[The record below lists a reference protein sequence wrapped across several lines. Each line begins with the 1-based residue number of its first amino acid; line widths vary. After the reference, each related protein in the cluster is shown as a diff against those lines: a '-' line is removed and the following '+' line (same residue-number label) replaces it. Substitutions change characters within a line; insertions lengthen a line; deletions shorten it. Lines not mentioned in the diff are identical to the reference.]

1 MRHRFVWSKGIWI
14 CAGLLALGILVLVQ
28 SHPAE
33 AAPLPTQRLTGHAS
47 AVTEARIYRRG
58 RTPIY
63 PYYYNPGRQGGW
75 SFYFGFVPY
84 TPGQVAN
91 EALQRSQ
98 YPQNIEWPPNM
109 YRYGPRP
116 GWGPKRYD

>member
-1 MRHRFVWSKGIWI
+1 MRHRFVRGKGIWI
-14 CAGLLALGILVLVQ
+14 CAGLLALGISVLVQ
-28 SHPAE
+28 SRPAE
-33 AAPLPTQRLTGHAS
+33 AAPLLTQRLAGHAS
-47 AVTEARIYRRG
+47 DVIEAR
-58 RTPIY
+58 IY
-63 PYYYNPGRQGGW
+63 PYYYNPGRPGGW

-98 YPQNIEWPPNM
+98 YPQNIEWPPSM